1 MMGRIIMG
9 NGKESVFFLTESDV
23 EVLEQ
28 EAAETRVLDVKHSYT
43 IADVL
48 AEDAIKNWVNRLRIV
63 QGRKEKTPGGA
74 TPRGSNI

>member
-1 MMGRIIMG
+1 MMGRIILE

-28 EAAETRVLDVKHSYT
+28 EAAETRVLDMKHSYT

-48 AEDAIKNWVNRLRIV
+48 AERAVKPCVDRLRRT
-63 QGRKEKTPGGA
+63 QGRKEDSPEAA
-74 TPRGSNI
+74 TPRESV